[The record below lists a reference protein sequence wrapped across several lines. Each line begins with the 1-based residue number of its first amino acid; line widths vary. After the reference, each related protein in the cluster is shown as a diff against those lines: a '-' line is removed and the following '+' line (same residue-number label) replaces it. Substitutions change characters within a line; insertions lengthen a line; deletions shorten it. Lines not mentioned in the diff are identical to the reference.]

1 MMKFGNQT
9 AMRTI
14 FLALLLSG
22 LTILAYRPVW
32 NAGFIWDDDR
42 YVTNNP
48 LLAAPDGLRRIWFS
62 LDAPS
67 QYFPLTYTVL
77 RIERSLWG
85 LNPAG
90 YHWVNLLFHVA
101 NALLV
106 WRVLARLNVPGAWPV
121 AMIFALHPVQV
132 ESVAWISELKN
143 LLMGFFFLLTLLA
156 WIEFVDRRG
165 DRRRAFYM
173 AALISYFL
181 ALAAKSTACTLPAA
195 MLLILWWQHRPI
207 GRKALVQV
215 APFVGLAVSV
225 GIIAIWWEK
234 YHQGTR
240 VLVSIAPLDRLLIAS
255 RAIWFYLSKIFWP
268 SDLTFIY
275 PQWKISPADPAA
287 YTWLLLT
294 VVLAVFIWLA
304 RRRFGRGPEVAAL
317 FFVATL
323 GPLLGFVMLY
333 TFRYTFVADHYQY
346 LACIGPI
353 AFACCVFVQF
363 TGRIRNGRW
372 IKYTGT
378 LAVLA
383 GLSFLTARQ
392 SVTYRD
398 IETLWRTTIARDPNS
413 WMAYNNLGV
422 VQVEKGQ
429 VDEAIVDYRRS
440 LRLHPDYPEAH
451 YNLGSALLHNGQAD
465 DAIQECES
473 ALALLPNEPDAHVVL
488 GNAFLVKNEVD
499 QAIGEYAKALTIRPD
514 DSNAHYNL
522 GVAFQQKGETERAAR
537 EFEKANELER
547 LQKPF
552 RPGQFQ

>member
-1 MMKFGNQT
+1 MMKFGNRI

-32 NAGFIWDDDR
+32 NGGFIWDDDR

-77 RIERSLWG
+77 RVERFLWG

-106 WRVLARLNVPGAWPV
+106 WRMLTRLNLPGGWP
-121 AMIFALHPVQV
+121 ASAIFALHPVQV

-156 WIEFVDRRG
+156 WIEFIDSRG
-165 DRRRAFYM
+165 DRRRIFYV
-173 AALISYFL
+173 AALIFYFL

-207 GRKALVQV
+207 GRKALAQV
-215 APFVGLAVSV
+215 APFLGLAVAV

-275 PQWKISPADPAA
+275 PQWEISPSDPAA

-317 FFVATL
+317 FFVLTL

-353 AFACCVFVQF
+353 AFACCAFVRYSE
-363 TGRIRNGRW
+363 RIRNGRW
-372 IKYTGT
+372 IEWTAT
-378 LAVLA
+378 LAALIC
-383 GLSFLTARQ
+383 LTFLTVRQ
-392 SVTYRD
+392 SETYRD

-422 VQVEKGQ
+422 VRFEKGQ
-429 VDEAIVDYRRS
+429 ADEAIADYRRS

-451 YNLGSALLHNGQAD
+451 YNLGSALLHQGQVD

-522 GVAFQQKGETERAAR
+522 GVAFQQKGETGRAAD
-537 EFEKANELER
+537 EFEKAKELDRGHE
-547 LQKPF
+547 P
-552 RPGQFQ
+552 